1 MISSGAPLFHI
12 VLHRPEI
19 PQNTGSIGR
28 LCVNT
33 GCALHLIHP
42 LGFEITDARL
52 RRAGLD
58 YWKGLAPT
66 HYESWDDFLE
76 RPPTKR
82 IWLATTKGDM
92 AYTKA
97 MYEPGDAFVLGQET
111 KGLPSEILCAEGAAT
126 IAIPMPGQAS
136 RSLNLSQAAA
146 IVLYEALRQVH
157 GW

>member
-1 MISSGAPLFHI
+1 MFHI
-12 VLHRPEI
+12 VLHQPEI

-42 LGFEITDARL
+42 LGFDVTDAQL

-58 YWKGLAPT
+58 YWKELAPA
-66 HYESWDDFLE
+66 HYENWDDFLA
-76 RPPTKR
+76 RSPAKHL
-82 IWLATTKGDM
+82 WLATTK
-92 AYTKA
+92 ATRTHTQA
-97 MYEPGDAFVLGQET
+97 AYEPGDGIVLGQET
-111 KGLPSEILCAEGAAT
+111 RGLPEEILRQYANSLIT
-126 IAIPMPGQAS
+126 IPMPGRFT

-146 IVLYEALRQVH
+146 IVLYEALRQVK